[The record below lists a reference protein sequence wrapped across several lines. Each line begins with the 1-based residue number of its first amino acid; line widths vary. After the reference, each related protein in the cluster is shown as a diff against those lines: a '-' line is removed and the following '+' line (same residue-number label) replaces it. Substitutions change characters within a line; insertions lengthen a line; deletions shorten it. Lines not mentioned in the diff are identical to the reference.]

1 MSADPTG
8 TAAPDLLRL
17 LTAGSVDDG
26 KSTLVGRLLLDS
38 RVLLDDQVANVRR
51 LTEQRNEDHLNLALI
66 TDGLRA
72 EREQGITID
81 VAYRYFATARRRFIL
96 ADTPGHIQYTRN
108 MVTGAST
115 ASLAVLLVDAR
126 NGMTE
131 QTRRHAL
138 VVSLLNIRHLIL
150 CVNKMDLVGWSEAA
164 FDALVR
170 EFTGFASKL
179 DIPDIRFIPIAA
191 LHGDNVVERSAHMPW
206 YAGLPLLATLE
217 TAYIASDHNHVDARF
232 PVQTVIRPNH
242 DDFHDFRGLAGRVA
256 SGVFKPGD
264 EIMVLPSHLTTRI
277 KSIHGPAGEVAEAF
291 APMSVVMTTTDD
303 LDVSRGDLVIK
314 AHNQPRS
321 TRDFEAMVC
330 WFSAEPLQPAGRYLL
345 RHTTR
350 DVRCAIREVR
360 YKVDISTLHRASDD
374 FTVGMNDI
382 ARLHL
387 HTAQPVFYDSYRRN
401 RTMGSFILINESSN
415 ETVAAGMILDQQ
427 IP

>member
-1 MSADPTG
+1 MPPEPTLPPP
-8 TAAPDLLRL
+8 PDLLRL

-38 RVLLDDQVANVRR
+38 RALLDDQVATIRR
-51 LTEQRNEDHLNLALI
+51 LTEQRHEDHLNLALV

-81 VAYRYFATARRRFIL
+81 VAYRYFATPRRRFIL
-96 ADTPGHIQYTRN
+96 ADTPGHVQYTRN

-115 ASLAVLLVDAR
+115 ANLAVLLVDAR

-131 QTRRHAL
+131 QTRRHSL

-150 CVNKMDLVGWSEAA
+150 CVNKMDLVAWSEAA
-164 FDALVR
+164 FEALVR
-170 EFTGFASKL
+170 EFTAFASKL
-179 DIPDIRFIPIAA
+179 DIPDIKFIPISA
-191 LHGDNVVERSAHMPW
+191 LHGDNVVEKSARMPW

-242 DDFHDFRGLAGRVA
+242 DAFHDFRGLAGRVA

-264 EIMVLPSHLTTRI
+264 EVMVLPSHLTTRI
-277 KSIHGPAGEVAEAF
+277 QSIHGPAGELPEAF
-291 APMSVVMTTTDD
+291 APMSVVISTTDD
-303 LDVSRGDLVIK
+303 LDISRGDLLTK
-314 AHNQPRS
+314 PHNQPRS
-321 TRDFEAMVC
+321 GRELEAMVC
-330 WFSAEPLQPAGRYLL
+330 WFSAEPLPPGGRYLL

-350 DVRCAIREVR
+350 DVRCAVRDVR
-360 YKVDISTLHRASDD
+360 YKIDIGTLHRHPTDYS
-374 FTVGMNDI
+374 VGMNDI

-387 HTAQPVFYDSYRRN
+387 HTAQPIFFDPYRRN
-401 RTMGSFILINESSN
+401 RTTGSFILINESSH
-415 ETVAAGMILDQQ
+415 ETVAAGMILDH
-427 IP
+427 

>member
-242 DDFHDFRGLAGRVA
+242 DAFHDFRGLAGRVA

>member
-1 MSADPTG
+1 MSPETSHRS
-8 TAAPDLLRL
+8 APDLLRL

-38 RVLLDDQVANVRR
+38 RVLLDDQVANIRR

-72 EREQGITID
+72 EREQGIPID

-164 FDALVR
+164 FEALVG

-179 DIPDIRFIPIAA
+179 DIPDIKFIPISA
-191 LHGDNVVERSAHMPW
+191 LHGDNVVERSPHMPW
-206 YAGLPLLATLE
+206 YEGLPLLATLE
-217 TAYIASDHNHVDARF
+217 TAYIASDNNHVDARF

-242 DDFHDFRGLAGRVA
+242 DAFHDFRGLAGRVA

-264 EIMVLPSHLTTRI
+264 EILVLPSHQTTRI
-277 KSIHGPAGEVAEAF
+277 KSIQGPAGSLAEAF
-291 APMSVVMTTTDD
+291 APMSVVMTTADD
-303 LDVSRGDLVIK
+303 LDISRGDLLTK
-314 AHNQPRS
+314 PHNQPRS
-321 TRDFEAMVC
+321 SRDLEAMVC

-350 DVRCAIREVR
+350 DVRCAVRAVR
-360 YKVDISTLHRASDD
+360 YKVDIATLHRSADD
-374 FTVGMNDI
+374 FTIGMNDI

-387 HTAQPVFYDSYRRN
+387 HTAQPVFFDPYRRN
-401 RTMGSFILINESSN
+401 RTTGSFILISESSN
-415 ETVAAGMILDQQ
+415 ETVAAGMILDHGLS
-427 IP
+427 